1 MNKAAHAKP
10 MRKLAKLRKEKGLT
24 QGDLAYAIGVRL
36 MTIYYYEAGVREPNV
51 KTLRK
56 LSTALSVKVD
66 DILED

>member
-10 MRKLAKLRKEKGLT
+10 MRKLAKLRKEKGFT
-24 QGDLAYAIGVRL
+24 QGDLAYMVGVRA
-36 MTIYYYEAGVREPNV
+36 MTIYYYEAGVREPNN

-56 LSTALSVKVD
+56 LATALSVKVD